1 MAFKLKP
8 SLIDTKQSQHIIN
21 TDKLLQGHCAEM
33 FFMCF
38 AIILNVP
45 AGTALSQVLYT

>member
-1 MAFKLKP
+1 MAFKLKV
-8 SLIDTKQSQHIIN
+8 SLIDTKKSRQNIK
-21 TDKLLQGHCAEM
+21 TDKLLQGHRAEM

-38 AIILNVP
+38 AITPNVP